1 MFTFWEVLMND
12 RSQHPLPAAE
22 LDPLLQYQPG
32 ATLFASPRTRL
43 IGRGVKAL
51 APACAPASL
60 AQQAMRMLRELG
72 APGDVLMGAL
82 PFSADAA
89 ARLFIPAQ
97 VSMHLPAPAAG
108 TPPQAAP
115 HRRPHAV
122 RMQPTP
128 ATYRDNVERALA
140 CIRATGLEK
149 VVLSRSLSMD
159 VRIDLAAL
167 LQRLAVR
174 NPIGYTFAID
184 LAGAGAPRRT
194 LIGASPELL
203 LSRRGTRVV
212 SHPLAGSIPRC
223 ADPAEDKRR
232 ADALLQSCKDLHEHA
247 LVTEAVAD
255 AMRPYCTSIW
265 VPPQP
270 SLLSTPTMWHLG
282 TEVRGELA
290 DPATSSLELAL
301 ALHPTP
307 AVCGHPARAAREF
320 IGQVEGFERGYF
332 AGLVGWCDAAGD
344 GEWAVTL
351 RCAEVGDHDA
361 TLYAGAG
368 IVEGSVPA
376 DELLETSGKLRTML
390 AAMGLE
396 SVLETAQ

>member
-1 MFTFWEVLMND
+1 MND
-12 RSQHPLPAAE
+12 RSHHSLPPADP
-22 LDPLLQYQPG
+22 DPLLQYQPG

-43 IGRGVKAL
+43 MGRGIKAL
-51 APACAPASL
+51 APHCPPAER
-60 AQQAMRMLRELG
+60 AKQALRMLRESG

-82 PFSADAA
+82 PFSLEAT
-89 ARLFIPAQ
+89 ARLFIPEQ
-97 VSMHLPAPAAG
+97 VSAYPPAPAG
-108 TPPQAAP
+108 GVQVKAA
-115 HRRPHAV
+115 HYRRPHAV
-122 RMQPTP
+122 RMQPMP
-128 ATYRDNVERALA
+128 DTYRANVERALA

-149 VVLSRSLSMD
+149 VVLSRSLSID
-159 VRIDLAAL
+159 VRIDLARL

-184 LAGAGAPRRT
+184 LAGADKPRRT

-203 LSRRGTRVV
+203 LSRRGARVV

-223 ADPAEDKRR
+223 ADPVEDKRR
-232 ADALLQSCKDLHEHA
+232 ADGLLESAKDLYEHA
-247 LVTEAVAD
+247 LVTEAVAE
-255 AMRPYCTSIW
+255 AMRPYCKSIW

-290 DPATSSLELAL
+290 DSGTSSLELAL

-307 AVCGHPARAAREF
+307 AVCGHPANEAREF

-332 AGLVGWCDAAGD
+332 AGLVGWCDASGD

-351 RCAEVGDHDA
+351 RCAEVGENDA

-368 IVEGSVPA
+368 IVEGSVAA
-376 DELLETSGKLRTML
+376 DELLETSAKLRTML